1 MNKREP
7 LLSEEMARNIMK
19 NCAYNPGTMNP
30 VTETAAFYE
39 DLIDSGKL
47 RVVEEVE
54 LWHPSVPEEHWRK
67 WLTGS
72 QAEFFMLV
80 TRCCSRNPWTPPWL
94 MGRPEWDKEAND
106 VTYPHRKYVCPG
118 CGNPIKR

>member
-47 RVVEEVE
+47 RVVEEVRE
-54 LWHPSVPEEHWRK
+54 D
-67 WLTGS
+67 G
-72 QAEFFMLV
+72 
-80 TRCCSRNPWTPPWL
+80 
-94 MGRPEWDKEAND
+94 MGLCAGCGTDIYIVEARAG
-106 VTYPHRKYVCPG
+106 YQPAYCPG
-118 CGNPIKR
+118 CGNRIKR